1 MIAMFDPR
9 EPSDPGNSW
18 PWHAGERAAHHLAG
32 FATSSGGAI
41 RTELPD
47 QHRAFF
53 AQLPFVVVA
62 SVDPHPVA
70 TIWSGAPGFVRSP
83 DRRSLTVAAD
93 LDPADPATAAFTP
106 GAPFGLLG
114 IELSTRR
121 RNRANGTVTA
131 VAPGR
136 IALAVHQS
144 FGNCPQY
151 IHPRTLR
158 EVPAAPV
165 STIPLAALDAA
176 ARDALARAD
185 TCFVASAAR
194 LAEPTGGV
202 DVSHRGGPRGFVRV
216 AGDTLII
223 PDYPG
228 NRYFNTLGNLLAD
241 PRAALLVPDF
251 TTGDLLHLQGTAEI
265 AWHEAELPGAER
277 TWRLHVHRAWRRPGA
292 LPLRA

>member
-1 MIAMFDPR
+1 MMDPT
-9 EPSDPGNSW
+9 EPSDPRNAW
-18 PWHAGERAAHHLAG
+18 PWHADERAAQQLAG
-32 FATSSGGAI
+32 FAGSSGGAI
-41 RTELPD
+41 RHEMPD

-53 AQLPFVVVA
+53 AQLPYVIAA
-62 SVDPHPVA
+62 SVEPHPVA

-83 DRRSLTVAAD
+83 DRRTLTVAMD
-93 LDPADPATAAFTP
+93 LDPADPASAAFVE

-114 IELSTRR
+114 IELATKR
-121 RNRANGTVTA
+121 RNRANGTVVG
-131 VAPGR
+131 VAPGKLT
-136 IALAVHQS
+136 LAVRQS

-151 IHPRTLR
+151 IHPRTLH
-158 EVPAAPV
+158 EVPGAPGATV
-165 STIPLAALDAA
+165 QLAAIDDAA
-176 ARDALARAD
+176 RAQLARAD

-194 LAEPTGGV
+194 LGEASGGV

-216 AGDTLII
+216 TGDTLVI

-265 AWHEAELPGAER
+265 AWHETELPGAER
-277 TWRLHVHRAWRRPGA
+277 TWRLHVTRGWRRPGA